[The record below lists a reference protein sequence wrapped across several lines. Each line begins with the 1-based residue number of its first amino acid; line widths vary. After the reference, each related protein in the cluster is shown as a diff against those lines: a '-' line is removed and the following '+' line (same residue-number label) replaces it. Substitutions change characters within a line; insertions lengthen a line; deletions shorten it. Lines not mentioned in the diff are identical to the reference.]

1 MFTKHKG
8 FEEEKEWRFVY
19 LSSRDSAMRYHPMF
33 DYNISNK
40 GVEPKLKLRLDQIP
54 RASSSLTIES
64 LIDRVILGPTA
75 SSEMSMRSVARMLE
89 IKGQKALAEKVHA
102 SSIPYRP

>member
-1 MFTKHKG
+1 VPTTLKNTDPSMFG
-8 FEEEKEWRFVY
+8 
-19 LSSRDSAMRYHPMF
+19 
-33 DYNISNK
+33 YNISNK

-54 RASSSLTIES
+54 STSSSLTLES

-75 SSEMSMRSVARMLE
+75 SSELSMRSLARMLE
-89 IKGQKALAEKVHA
+89 IKGKQALAGKVYA